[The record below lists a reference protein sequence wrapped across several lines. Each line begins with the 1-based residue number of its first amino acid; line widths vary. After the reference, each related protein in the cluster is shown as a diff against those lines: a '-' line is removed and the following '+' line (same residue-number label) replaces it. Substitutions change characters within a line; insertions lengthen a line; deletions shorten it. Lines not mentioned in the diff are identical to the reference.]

1 MFTGIVTAMGTV
13 DAVEL
18 LGQNHGGQDKRFTIA
33 APYDPATIDLGAS
46 IAHDGCCLTVTTLQT
61 VSDGALY
68 TIDASTETLGLTTLG
83 GWEKGTQINLERSLK
98 LGDEMG
104 GHLVSGHVDGMA
116 TITKREDGENSSL
129 FEIEAPDDL
138 AKYIAKKGSV
148 CLQGTSLTVNSVE
161 ANRFTLMLIP
171 HTLAVTTWG
180 ERKVGDQLNLE
191 IDQMARYA
199 ERLMASH

>member
-13 DAVEL
+13 EAVEI

-33 APYDPATIDLGAS
+33 TPFDPATIDLGAS
-46 IAHDGCCLTVTTLQT
+46 IAHDGCCLTVTSL
-61 VSDGALY
+61 GAVEGGSNY
-68 TIDASTETLGLTTLG
+68 TIDASTETLNLTTLG
-83 GWEKGTQINLERSLK
+83 QWQTGTRVNLERSLK

-104 GHLVSGHVDGMA
+104 GHLVSGHVDGVA
-116 TITKREDGENSSL
+116 RIIKREDGDNSSL
-129 FEIEAPDDL
+129 FEIEVPDDL

-161 ANRFTLMLIP
+161 GIRFTLMLIP

-180 ERKVGDQLNLE
+180 QRKVGDHLNLE

-199 ERLMASH
+199 ERLMAGH

>member
-13 DAVEL
+13 DDVEVM
-18 LGQNHGGQDKRFTIA
+18 GEDKRFTIIT
-33 APYDPATIDLGAS
+33 PYDPTSIDIGAS
-46 IAHDGCCLTVTTLQT
+46 IAHDGCCLTVTTLESVQN
-61 VSDGALY
+61 GALY
-68 TIDASTETLGLTTLG
+68 TIDASTETLSLTTLG
-83 GWEKGTQINLERSLK
+83 QWKKGAQINLERSLK

-116 TITKREDGENSSL
+116 TIVRREDGENTSL
-129 FEIEAPDDL
+129 FEIEAPDNL

-148 CLQGTSLTVNSVE
+148 CLQGTSLTVNNVE
-161 ANRFTLMLIP
+161 SNRFTMMLIP

-180 ERKVGDQLNLE
+180 QRKVGDQLNLE

-199 ERLMASH
+199 ERLMGSA

>member
-1 MFTGIVTAMGTV
+1 MFTGIVTAIGTV
-13 DAVEL
+13 DAVEV
-18 LGQNHGGQDKRFTIA
+18 LGQNHGGQDKRFTVTT
-33 APYDPATIDLGAS
+33 PFDPATIDLGAS
-46 IAHDGCCLTVTTLQT
+46 IAHDGCCLTVTTL
-61 VSDGALY
+61 GATEGGASY
-68 TIDASTETLGLTTLG
+68 TIDASTETLNLTTLG
-83 GWEKGTQINLERSLK
+83 QWDTGTRINLERSLK

-116 TITKREDGENSSL
+116 RIIKREDGENSSL

-161 ANRFTLMLIP
+161 GNRFTLMLIP

-180 ERKVGDQLNLE
+180 QRKVGDHLNLE

-199 ERLMASH
+199 ERLMAGH

>member
-1 MFTGIVTAMGTV
+1 MFTGIVTAIGTV
-13 DAVEL
+13 EAVEL
-18 LGQNHGGQDKRFTIA
+18 LGQNHGGQDKRFTIK
-33 APYDPATIDLGAS
+33 APYEAASIDLGAS

-61 VSDGALY
+61 IEGGARY
-68 TIDASTETLGLTTLG
+68 TIDASTETLNLTTLG
-83 GWEKGTQINLERSLK
+83 EWVQGTRINLERSLR

-116 TITKREDGENSSL
+116 RIIKREDGDNSSL
-129 FEIEAPDDL
+129 FEVEAPDDL
-138 AKYIAKKGSV
+138 AKFIAKKGSV
-148 CLQGTSLTVNSVE
+148 CLQGTSLTVNGV
-161 ANRFTLMLIP
+161 AGNRFTLMLIP

-180 ERKVGDQLNLE
+180 DRTAGDWLNLE

>member
-1 MFTGIVTAMGTV
+1 MFTGIITAMGTV
-13 DAVEL
+13 EAVEI

-33 APYDPATIDLGAS
+33 TPFDSATIDLGAS
-46 IAHDGCCLTVTTLQT
+46 IAHDGCCLTVTSLRA
-61 VSDGALY
+61 VEGGANY
-68 TIDASTETLGLTTLG
+68 TIDASTETLNLTTLG
-83 GWEKGTQINLERSLK
+83 QWQTGTRVNLERSLK

-104 GHLVSGHVDGMA
+104 GHLVSGHVDGVA
-116 TITKREDGENSSL
+116 RIIKREDGDNSSL
-129 FEIEAPDDL
+129 FEIEVPDDL

-161 ANRFTLMLIP
+161 GNRFTLMLIP

-180 ERKVGDQLNLE
+180 QRKVGDHLNLE

-199 ERLMASH
+199 ERLMAGH

>member
-1 MFTGIVTAMGTV
+1 MFTGIVTAMG
-13 DAVEL
+13 AVEAVEEM
-18 LGQNHGGQDKRFTIA
+18 GHDKRFTIT

-46 IAHDGCCLTVTTLQT
+46 IAHDGACLTVTTLEAIHG
-61 VSDGALY
+61 GARY
-68 TIDASTETLGLTTLG
+68 TIDASTETLNLTTLG
-83 GWEKGTQINLERSLK
+83 AWEKGTQINLERSLK

-116 TITKREDGENSSL
+116 RISKREDGENTSL
-129 FEIEAPDDL
+129 FEIQVPDDL
-138 AKYIAKKGSV
+138 ARYIAKKGSV

-161 ANRFTLMLIP
+161 DNRFTLMLIP

-180 ERKVGDQLNLE
+180 QRKVGDALNLE

-199 ERLMASH
+199 ERLMSSTTA

>member
-1 MFTGIVTAMGTV
+1 MFTGIVTAIGAV
-13 DAVEL
+13 DAVEV
-18 LGQNHGGQDKRFTIA
+18 LGQNHGGQDKRFTITT
-33 APYDPATIDLGAS
+33 PFDPATIDLGAS
-46 IAHDGCCLTVTTLQT
+46 IAHDGCCLTVTTL
-61 VSDGALY
+61 GAKEGGASY
-68 TIDASTETLGLTTLG
+68 TIDASTETLNLTTLG
-83 GWEKGTQINLERSLK
+83 QWDTGSRINLERSLK

-116 TITKREDGENSSL
+116 RIIKREDGENSSL

-161 ANRFTLMLIP
+161 GNRFTLMLIP

-180 ERKVGDQLNLE
+180 QRKVGDHLNLE

>member
-1 MFTGIVTAMGTV
+1 MFTGIVTAIGTV
-13 DAVEL
+13 EAVEL
-18 LGQNHGGQDKRFTIA
+18 LGQNHGGQDKRFTIT
-33 APYDPATIDLGAS
+33 APYEAASIDLGAS

-61 VSDGALY
+61 IEGGARY
-68 TIDASTETLGLTTLG
+68 TIDASTETLNLTTLG
-83 GWEKGTQINLERSLK
+83 AWVQGTRINLERSLR

-116 TITKREDGENSSL
+116 RIIKREDGDNSSL
-129 FEIEAPDDL
+129 FEVEAPDDL
-138 AKYIAKKGSV
+138 AKFIAKKGSV
-148 CLQGTSLTVNSVE
+148 CLQGTSLTVNSV
-161 ANRFTLMLIP
+161 AGNRFTLMLIP

-180 ERKVGDQLNLE
+180 DRTAGDWLNLE